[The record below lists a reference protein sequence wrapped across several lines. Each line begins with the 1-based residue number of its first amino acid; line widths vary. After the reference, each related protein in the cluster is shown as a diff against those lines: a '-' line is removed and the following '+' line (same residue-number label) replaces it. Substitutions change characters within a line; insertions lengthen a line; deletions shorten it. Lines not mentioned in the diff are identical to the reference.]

1 MSPILECVPNFSE
14 GRDPQI
20 IQTIVQSAGSV
31 PGAHVLH
38 VDSGAAANRTVVT
51 FAGAPEVVVEAAFR
65 AVRTA
70 AERIDMRNQHGEHPR
85 IGATDVLPLVPV
97 CGIDLETV
105 ARLARQLA
113 ERVGQELGIPVYCY
127 EAAASSPERKGLEA
141 CRRGQYEGLRE
152 KMSDPLW
159 KPDYGPQEWSDA
171 VARTGASVIGAR
183 DFLGAVNFNLAP
195 SGAPA
200 KDVAAAKAIARE
212 VRAATRGPWSLPGV
226 KAIGWWIEE
235 YGMAQVSTNLTDM
248 HATGLSAAY
257 DAVSAAARRHRAAV
271 IGTEVIGLLPEWVLA
286 DVDTERLG
294 LDSLRPFGRP
304 FDPDRKIIER
314 LLPH

>member
-1 MSPILECVPNFSE
+1 
-14 GRDPQI
+14 
-20 IQTIVQSAGSV
+20 
-31 PGAHVLH
+31 
-38 VDSGAAANRTVVT
+38 
-51 FAGAPEVVVEAAFR
+51 
-65 AVRTA
+65 
-70 AERIDMRNQHGEHPR
+70 MRHQHGEHPR

-97 CGIDLETV
+97 RGIDLETA

-113 ERVGQELGIPVYCY
+113 ERVGQELHIPVYCY
-127 EAAASSPERKGLEA
+127 ESAAASPERKSLEA

-152 KMSDPLW
+152 KMSDPRW
-159 KPDYGPQEWSDA
+159 KPDYGPQEWSDT

-195 SGAPA
+195 SGDPA
-200 KDVAAAKAIARE
+200 KDIAAAKAIARE
-212 VRAATRGPWSLPGV
+212 IRAATRGPWSLPGV

-235 YGMAQVSTNLTDM
+235 YGMAQVSTNLTDL
-248 HATGLSAAY
+248 HATGLGAAY
-257 DAVSAAARRHRAAV
+257 DAVSAAALRHRTRV
-271 IGTEVIGLLPEWVLA
+271 VGTEVIGLLPEWVVA